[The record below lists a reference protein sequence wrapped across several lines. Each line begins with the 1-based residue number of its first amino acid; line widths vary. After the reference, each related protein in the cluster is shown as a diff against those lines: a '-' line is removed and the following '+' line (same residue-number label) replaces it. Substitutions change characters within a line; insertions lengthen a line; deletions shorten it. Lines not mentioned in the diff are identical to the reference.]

1 MVGQTKDGFIFYE
14 CEYTNIKI
22 NDEMIKEEI
31 SQISKTNLNPV
42 NYGFFSKRDYDI
54 KEKIIISCIL
64 LMIYLNNVNNK
75 KAPHNEELIFLVA
88 FPRGF
93 EPPAFPLG
101 GERSIQLSYR
111 NMQINNS
118 TFKFKNKE

>member
-1 MVGQTKDGFIFYE
+1 
-14 CEYTNIKI
+14 
-22 NDEMIKEEI
+22 MIKEEI

>member
-1 MVGQTKDGFIFYE
+1 
-14 CEYTNIKI
+14 
-22 NDEMIKEEI
+22 MIKEAI

-42 NYGFFSKRDYDI
+42 NYGFF
-54 KEKIIISCIL
+54 CIL